1 MKNYL
6 IMFVFFILGTVIG
19 ALVHAHWN
27 YVLEGTK
34 AFLLYLFDN
43 WIGLATLICTMVG
56 VYIAFLNYLNS
67 LN

>member
-6 IMFVFFILGTVIG
+6 IMIVFFILGTIVG
-19 ALVHAHWN
+19 ALVHARWK

-43 WIGLATLICTMVG
+43 WIGLAVLVLTLLT
-56 VYIAFLNYLNS
+56 YLNS
-67 LN
+67 Q